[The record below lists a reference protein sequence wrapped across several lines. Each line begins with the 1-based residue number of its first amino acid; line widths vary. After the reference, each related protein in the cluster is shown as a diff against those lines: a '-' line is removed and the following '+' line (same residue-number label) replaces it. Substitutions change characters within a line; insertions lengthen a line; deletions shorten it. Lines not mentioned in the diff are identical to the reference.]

1 MMLCSD
7 FTFAA
12 APHNGAHT
20 HTRALV
26 CPAKAC
32 FLFHAIFKFKH
43 SARGAAGRFAFL
55 FASLTCG
62 EQKKLALPRVFWTDK
77 MPRGVSRQAHPSC
90 FFAFAAH
97 FLLQNPAHS
106 TMYILLQWRSWP
118 ILFKQNKR
126 ETLEIF
132 GNTGSFI
139 GFKLKNML
147 SECYLSTKR
156 IFTKMLKPMFGN
168 ESSGMSL

>member
-1 MMLCSD
+1 MFWLRAISKRARRAQEKKERHIFNMMLCSD

-90 FFAFAAH
+90 FFTFAAH
-97 FLLQNPAHS
+97 FYYKIQLTAQCIFCYNAAPGRFYSNKTKEKPWKSSAIQAALLVLS
-106 TMYILLQWRSWP
+106 
-118 ILFKQNKR
+118 
-126 ETLEIF
+126 
-132 GNTGSFI
+132 
-139 GFKLKNML
+139 LKI
-147 SECYLSTKR
+147 C
-156 IFTKMLKPMFGN
+156 
-168 ESSGMSL
+168 